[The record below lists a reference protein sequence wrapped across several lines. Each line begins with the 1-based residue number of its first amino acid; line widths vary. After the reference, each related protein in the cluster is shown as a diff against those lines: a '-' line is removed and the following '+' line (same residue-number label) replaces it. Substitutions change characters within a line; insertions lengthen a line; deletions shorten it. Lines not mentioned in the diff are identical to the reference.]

1 MGFYVMDVVYPLR
14 MPFLKNVDLTQ
25 KYDQVRQS
33 QLGVLC
39 PSVEV
44 DSYEQTYLSF
54 CVLECIHAAFH
65 LEMSADGWCE
75 CS

>member
-1 MGFYVMDVVYPLR
+1 MSWMLS
-14 MPFLKNVDLTQ
+14 KNVDLTQ
-25 KYDQVRQS
+25 KCDQVRQS

-54 CVLECIHAAFH
+54 CVLGCIRAAFH
-65 LEMSADGWCE
+65 LETSADGWYE